1 MLLNLWR
8 AAILL
13 SCLTVLPQTAVSQT
27 AVPQADQPTA
37 PQPETVPLRGQVVWL
52 DEAFARQVGV
62 EPDQDARQ
70 LQTALQ
76 STTGDLLPLVKDGRG
91 RGFWKDARLRNRDL
105 ELLVR
110 RWPGLPLIQVIEV
123 YSLHDDQRFLL
134 DYWCDIC
141 AIPMY
146 ELKACEC
153 CQGEIR
159 LRERPVD
166 ANGVEKPAADP
177 AASPD
182 QM

>member
-1 MLLNLWR
+1 MHWFPWR
-8 AAILL
+8 AALL
-13 SCLTVLPQTAVSQT
+13 FNCLVASLALAHEPQRSVK
-27 AVPQADQPTA
+27 
-37 PQPETVPLRGQVVWL
+37 PETVTLRGRAVWL
-52 DEAFARQVGV
+52 DQAVERRVGV
-62 EPDQDARQ
+62 PSDQDAHQ
-70 LQTALQ
+70 QQVALE
-76 STTGDLLPLVKDGRG
+76 TPDGELIPLVKDGRG
-91 RGFWKDARLRNRDL
+91 RGFWKDPRLRDRDL

-110 RWPGLPLIQVIEV
+110 RWPGLPLAQVIEV

-166 ANGVEKPAADP
+166 EHGVERPQGDLP
-177 AASPD
+177 QSSD
-182 QM
+182 QP